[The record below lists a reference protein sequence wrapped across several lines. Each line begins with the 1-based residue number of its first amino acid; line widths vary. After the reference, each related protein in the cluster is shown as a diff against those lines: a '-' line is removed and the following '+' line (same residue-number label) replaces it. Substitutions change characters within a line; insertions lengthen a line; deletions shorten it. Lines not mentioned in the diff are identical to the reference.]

1 MSTDMMLIIGA
12 GVLAILYGVY
22 AIRSIMAADAGNE
35 RMQEIAFAIQQGAA
49 AYLNRQYTTIAIVGI
64 IIAVLVGWL
73 LGPKVAIGFVVGAA
87 PQVLLAISACLYP
100 CVPMCGLPRAASESL
115 GAGLS
120 IAFRSGA
127 VTGMLVAGLALL
139 SVAVYFVVLTQ
150 FMGLDPSDR
159 QVIDALVALDLVLR
173 LSQSLPDW
181 VVVFSP
187 RVLMLVAIWLVR

>member
-1 MSTDMMLIIGA
+1 ML
-12 GVLAILYGVY
+12 L
-22 AIRSIMAADAGNE
+22 
-35 RMQEIAFAIQQGAA
+35 
-49 AYLNRQYTTIAIVGI
+49 YLNRQYTTIAIVGV

-87 PQVLLAISACLYP
+87 LSGVAGYIGMLVSVRANVRTTQ
-100 CVPMCGLPRAASESL
+100 AASES

>member
-49 AYLNRQYTTIAIVGI
+49 AYLNRQYTTIAIVGV

-87 PQVLLAISACLYP
+87 LSGVAGYIGMLVSVRANVRTTQ
-100 CVPMCGLPRAASESL
+100 AASESL
-115 GAGLS
+115 RRWSVDCFPVRGCYRYAGCG
-120 IAFRSGA
+120 SGA
-127 VTGMLVAGLALL
+127 VVCCCLL
-139 SVAVYFVVLTQ
+139 CCADTVHGS
-150 FMGLDPSDR
+150 
-159 QVIDALVALDLVLR
+159 
-173 LSQSLPDW
+173 
-181 VVVFSP
+181 
-187 RVLMLVAIWLVR
+187 